1 MITSPHN
8 DRIKLARALLT
19 QSKARTREGKVALEG
34 LRLIRDALECGYVP
48 DYVLHAPE
56 LDLSELDAA
65 GAPLLPT
72 DPALLAD
79 LSDTEQTQGIVAVF
93 PLPERALPQHPT
105 RALILDNLRDP
116 GNLGTVLRTAGAAG
130 VEVVLLS
137 PGCVD
142 PYNPKVLRAGMGAHF
157 RLPVVEANWTRI
169 AVYCQ
174 QLAVYLADMQGDV
187 TYDAADWA
195 APWALI
201 IGSEAH
207 GASPEAEL
215 LAAQR
220 VYVPMSEQTESLN
233 AAIAAGVLLFEAARQ
248 RRAAVSD

>member
-8 DRIKLARALLT
+8 DRIKLARALIA
-19 QSKARTREGKVALEG
+19 QSKARTRESRIALEG
-34 LRLIRDALECGYVP
+34 LRLIRDALEQGYVP
-48 DYVLHAPE
+48 DYVLHDPTF
-56 LDLSELDAA
+56 DLSGFDAA

-72 DPALLAD
+72 DPALLRD
-79 LSDTEQTQGIVAVF
+79 LSDTEQSQGIVAVF
-93 PLPERALPQHPT
+93 PLPERTLPQQPT
-105 RALILDNLRDP
+105 RVLIVDNLRDP

-130 VEVVLLS
+130 ADVVLLS

-157 RLPVVEANWTRI
+157 RLPVVEAVWTRI
-169 AVYCQ
+169 AVYCKD
-174 QLAVYLADMQGDV
+174 LTVYLADMQGDV
-187 TYDAADWA
+187 AYDAADWS

-207 GASPEAEL
+207 GASPEAEQ
-215 LAAQR
+215 LAVQR
-220 VYVPMSEQTESLN
+220 VYIPMSAQTESLN

-248 RRAAVSD
+248 RRAAVSG